1 MEHPYLS
8 FADAVARRKSGT
20 FISLPF
26 SQKGELKNAFGK
38 GHLKILQKRN
48 TLIRHGTETN
58 FGIASLQIFCIVI
71 QSPSAEKYCYS
82 WNKTCNTDRGSS
94 FSNSEEGSRHLFN
107 KHL

>member
-20 FISLPF
+20 FISFLFHKRGTEECFWKRSSENP
-26 SQKGELKNAFGK
+26 SKKG
-38 GHLKILQKRN
+38 N

-94 FSNSEEGSRHLFN
+94 FPIRGGITTFIQ
-107 KHL
+107 